1 MHSRSAE
8 CYVNQNLMK
17 RFVVTNITERFT
29 VTAAS
34 KKKGLKKVVA

>member
-1 MHSRSAE
+1 
-8 CYVNQNLMK
+8 MK
-17 RFVVTNITERFT
+17 RFVVTSMTERFT